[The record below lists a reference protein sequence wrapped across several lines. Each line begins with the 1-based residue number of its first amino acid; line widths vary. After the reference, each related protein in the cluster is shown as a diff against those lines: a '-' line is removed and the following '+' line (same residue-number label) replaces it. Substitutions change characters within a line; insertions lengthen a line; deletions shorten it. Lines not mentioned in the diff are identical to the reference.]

1 MKEKIK
7 KLIDVKS
14 LTTLSFNFVFIILCL
29 KGQIQNETFVQLYMM
44 ILAFYFGTQIT
55 KKTENNN
62 E

>member
-14 LTTLSFNFVFIILCL
+14 LTTLGFNFIFIVLCL

-44 ILAFYFGTQIT
+44 ILAFYFGTQVT
-55 KKTENNN
+55 KKTDNGKE
-62 E
+62 